1 MNVRLVNKDIK
12 QDYVAE
18 LLRERGVEDVQSI
31 MNPVFDLQDPFDLS
45 NMEKAVQT
53 IMPFI
58 ESKKP
63 SVVGT
68 IVDSDCDGISSAS
81 IIYLYLER
89 VAPHIKV
96 DYYLHEGKGHGF
108 SDVWRE
114 MIEKKFDL
122 IIVADAATNDRTYI
136 EKFDCPVIVADHH
149 LHEGVEFASNAIVV
163 NNQISPNYG
172 NKELTGAGVALQL
185 IRAIDACR
193 GTDFWMDYVD
203 LAAVGVDG
211 DMGSGLE
218 PENQGLWRYGFSHVK
233 NSFLKALIEKQDFSM
248 KGKVNP
254 TSVAFYIVPLINAMI
269 RVGTAEEKERMF
281 LAVIHGDELIPSGK
295 RGAKG
300 TLDTRAN
307 ESVRECTNMR
317 SRQNRIL
324 EQAESKIENKILKND
339 LLENKILVIR
349 LEEEDDFPSEL
360 NGLLAMR
367 CAARYKRPTIVARL
381 NDEGMMRGSA
391 RGLNGCAIASFKDY
405 MDSTHL
411 FEYTLGHDNACGIS
425 IANENLFFF
434 HQLSN
439 ENLKNVDFGEKSYD
453 VNFSRSA
460 ANPDLAAV
468 IEDITDNEDIWS
480 SDNSEPL
487 LFVHDINLQQSD
499 LCVIGKNSDTLK
511 WVKYGI
517 TYIMFFAKDKM
528 KDFFNA
534 GRELKVN
541 IVGKANMNVWG
552 GHRSPQIIVE
562 GYEVENNDLGF

>member
-18 LLRERGVEDVQSI
+18 LLRERGVENVQSI

-53 IMPFI
+53 IIPFI

-63 SVVGT
+63 SVIGT

-136 EKFDCPVIVADHH
+136 EKFDCPVIIADHH
-149 LHEGVEFASNAIVV
+149 LHEGTEFASNAIVV
-163 NNQISPNYG
+163 NNQISPNYR
-172 NKELTGAGVALQL
+172 NKELTGAGIALQL
-185 IRAIDACR
+185 IRAIDARR

-254 TSVAFYIVPLINAMI
+254 TSVAFYIVPQI
-269 RVGTAEEKERMF
+269 G
-281 LAVIHGDELIPSGK
+281 
-295 RGAKG
+295 
-300 TLDTRAN
+300 RAH
-307 ESVRECTNMR
+307 V
-317 SRQNRIL
+317 
-324 EQAESKIENKILKND
+324 
-339 LLENKILVIR
+339 
-349 LEEEDDFPSEL
+349 
-360 NGLLAMR
+360 
-367 CAARYKRPTIVARL
+367 
-381 NDEGMMRGSA
+381 
-391 RGLNGCAIASFKDY
+391 
-405 MDSTHL
+405 
-411 FEYTLGHDNACGIS
+411 
-425 IANENLFFF
+425 
-434 HQLSN
+434 
-439 ENLKNVDFGEKSYD
+439 
-453 VNFSRSA
+453 
-460 ANPDLAAV
+460 
-468 IEDITDNEDIWS
+468 
-480 SDNSEPL
+480 
-487 LFVHDINLQQSD
+487 
-499 LCVIGKNSDTLK
+499 
-511 WVKYGI
+511 
-517 TYIMFFAKDKM
+517 
-528 KDFFNA
+528 
-534 GRELKVN
+534 
-541 IVGKANMNVWG
+541 
-552 GHRSPQIIVE
+552 
-562 GYEVENNDLGF
+562 